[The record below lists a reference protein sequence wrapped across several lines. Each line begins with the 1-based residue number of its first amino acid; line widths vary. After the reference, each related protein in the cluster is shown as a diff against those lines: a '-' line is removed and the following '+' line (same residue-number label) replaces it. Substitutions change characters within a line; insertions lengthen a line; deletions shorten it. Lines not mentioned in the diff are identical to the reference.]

1 MDNGISLA
9 DIRAV
14 TEGENGWGNGA
25 WWILV
30 LFFAMFGGNG
40 FGWNRGMEQV
50 ATQTDMQNGFNQQA
64 TTSKL
69 DQLALG
75 LADLGYESAQLTNNV
90 NNNLSQGF
98 MSLTTQLANCCCDL
112 KQEGLINRYEAQKNT
127 SDLQNLIHSEGEATR
142 NLIQQN
148 KIEALQGKIQ
158 ALELQSALCGVVKYP
173 NSTVYAT
180 NCNPY
185 MGAGYCGCSGTAF

>member
-14 TEGENGWGNGA
+14 TEGENGFGDNGA

-30 LFFAMFGGNG
+30 LLLALGGNG
-40 FGWNRGMEQV
+40 FGFNGAREQY

-75 LADLGYESAQLTNNV
+75 LADLGYENAQLSNNV
-90 NNNLSQGF
+90 INNLSQGF
-98 MSLTTQLANCCCDL
+98 MNISQQMSNCCCDL
-112 KQEGLINRYEAQKNT
+112 RQEGLINRYEAEKNA
-127 SDLQNLIHSEGEATR
+127 SALQNLIHAEGEATR
-142 NLIQQN
+142 NLIQEN
-148 KIEALQGKIQ
+148 KIDALQGKVQ
-158 ALELQSALCGVVKYP
+158 ALELQAALCGVVRYP
-173 NSTVYAT
+173 NATVYAAG
-180 NCNPY
+180 CNPY
-185 MGAGYCGCSGTAF
+185 MNCGCSGTSF